1 MRNPDPDP
9 DPPSRWLTPARIAGL
24 LVIAAGIMGAQVM
37 IDLLSDAV
45 ARGELGRTGYQVGL
59 FALLAV
65 VLPVMAGGIYL
76 VHKGRIDAPE
86 ADR

>member
-1 MRNPDPDP
+1 MREPDPDP
-9 DPPSRWLTPARIAGL
+9 SPRWLTPARIAGL
-24 LVIAAGIMGAQVM
+24 LVIAAGIMGAQVV
-37 IDLLSDAV
+37 IDLLADAV
-45 ARGELGRTGYQVGL
+45 AGGEIGRTGYQVGL

-76 VHKGRIDAPE
+76 VHKGRIETPE

>member
-9 DPPSRWLTPARIAGL
+9 DSPPHWLTPARIAGL
-24 LVIAAGIMGAQVM
+24 LVVAAGILGAQVV

-45 ARGELGRTGYQVGL
+45 ARGDLGRTGYRVGL

-76 VHKGRIDAPE
+76 VHKGRIEPPE
-86 ADR
+86 GDR